1 MVLTEV
7 LIIYSSIHHQNTKK
21 IAIAM
26 GEVLN
31 AKTVKTTDVKPEDLS
46 KFDLIGFGSGIYAMR
61 ADDGL
66 LHLIENLPQMTGK
79 KAFVFTTSGMGIAF
93 SGSLAKTLR
102 KKEFDVIGKFDCR
115 GFVDWG
121 PFRLVRG
128 VNKGKPDDSDIA
140 MAKEFAK
147 ELIRKFTKP

>member
-1 MVLTEV
+1 
-7 LIIYSSIHHQNTKK
+7 
-21 IAIAM
+21 
-26 GEVLN
+26 
-31 AKTVKTTDVKPEDLS
+31 
-46 KFDLIGFGSGIYAMR
+46 
-61 ADDGL
+61 
-66 LHLIENLPQMTGK
+66 
-79 KAFVFTTSGMGIAF
+79 
-93 SGSLAKTLR
+93 LAKTLR